1 MITIEGDRHSGRTE
15 TLISITTADALRG
28 RRVLYVTYPQGVA
41 TSTFHRIINEI
52 PMSCVQKIRRS
63 VGNQRIDLTNG
74 GLIDVRT
81 TSSSGQRGISV
92 DTLILD
98 DAGWHDADLIVDAI
112 PCVAA
117 APDPRV
123 YIARCTGVEA

>member
-1 MITIEGDRHSGRTE
+1 MIGTSGRTE
-15 TLISITTADALRG
+15 TLISITSAAALRG

-41 TSTFHRIINEI
+41 TSTFHR
-52 PMSCVQKIRRS
+52 
-63 VGNQRIDLTNG
+63 
-74 GLIDVRT
+74 